1 MCAIQSSLRYNF
13 PPMNLEIFHPAVA
26 RWFAKT
32 FPAPTTPQEQAWPAI
47 KEQRNALIAAPT
59 GSGKTLAAF
68 LAAID
73 DLVRLGTEGKLDDT
87 THVVYVSPLKA
98 LSNDIQRNLQVP
110 LAGIQDELKAMGLP
124 EVNIRTLVRT
134 GDTPAAERVAMTKR
148 PPHIVVTTPESLYI
162 LLTSEGG
169 RRMLQTTRTL
179 ILDEIHAVVGDKRG
193 SHLALSMER
202 LEQLVSQHHTQPIE
216 NKAANPKSV
225 IRNPKLVRIGLSA
238 TQRPIEEVARF
249 LVGTANIRPDCTP
262 DCAII
267 DSGHTRHLDLA
278 IELPESPLQAV
289 MSGEVW
295 DEVYDRLAQLIR
307 QHKTTLIFVNTRRLA
322 ERVARHL
329 GERIGDENIAAH
341 HGSLAREQRLA
352 AEQRLKAGE
361 LSALVATASLELGID
376 IGDVNLVCQLGS
388 TRSIASFLQRVG
400 RSNHTVAGFPKGR
413 IFPLSRDELV
423 ECAAIIDSVRRGE
436 LDRLEL
442 PEQPLDILAQQ
453 IVAASA
459 AEEWTEDAL
468 FQMIRRA
475 YPYRNLD
482 REKFDSVI
490 RMLAEGFSTKRGR
503 RSAYLHHD
511 AVNHRLRGRRNARIS
526 AITSGGAIPDTADY
540 AVVLEPSD
548 LVIGSVNE
556 DFAIESLQGD
566 IFQLGNTSWRV
577 LRVEQGKVR
586 VEDAHG
592 QPPSIPFWL
601 GEAPARTHELS
612 VSVSRLRVEVA
623 NRVEVNTNG
632 SGGSL
637 DEDPPAAAGS
647 TDMAEAEVAVHTT
660 LAPGGRD
667 LTEAGADVSTT
678 LGPGSPVGQPGWG
691 GGSGWVSER
700 GLNLEPAISYLTDE
714 VGISRAAAEQIVEYL
729 AGAKAVLGVMPS
741 QDNLVLERFF
751 DDSGSMQLVVHAPF
765 GSRLNRAWGLALRKR
780 FCRKFNFELQAAATE
795 DAIVLSLGPTHSF
808 PLDEVFHYLNSRTVR
823 QLLCQALLDAP
834 MWNIRWRWNVTRALA
849 VLRRRGGKKIPAQLQ
864 RMDADDLLTAVF
876 PDQVACAENLGGG
889 VREIPAHPLV
899 DQTVKDCLEEAMDVD
914 SLEKLLTSI
923 ERNEKNLFARD
934 VIEASPLAQ
943 EILNAR
949 PYAYL
954 DDAPLEE
961 RRTRAVYQRRWLDP
975 ETARDMGKL
984 DQGAIDRVRHE
995 AWPRVENSDEL
1006 HDALV
1011 ELGFITEQEG
1021 TDWQE
1026 FFAELKNDRRAAVLQ
1041 VNTRTAGVRGPQ
1053 RGSPAGVLDPPAM
1066 SARREPPGDSGR
1078 SFNDANAGETPALPV
1093 QKLWVAAERLPQL
1106 EAMYPSAA
1114 LQPPI
1119 VAPETSAQVP
1129 WVFEDALV
1137 EVLRGRLEGLG
1148 PVTVEALVNSFGL
1161 SKNAIESGLLKL
1173 EAEGFV
1179 IRGQFTPGLTE
1190 TEWSARRLLARIHSY
1205 TLNRLR
1211 QEIEPAST
1219 ADFMSY
1225 LLAWQKVAPDHQME
1239 GSESVRAIIEQ
1250 LEGFEAPAAS
1260 WEGELLPSRLA
1271 EYDPA
1276 WLDDLCLSGEVV
1288 WARLTPPAPPSP
1300 SARSAV
1306 SENGVERARGSAPV
1320 RNTPIALLRRKN
1332 FAIWNWVFPQPS
1344 LNEVEFSTTTR
1355 AVHEYLALR
1364 GASFFTDIVEGT
1376 KLLRTQVEESL
1387 AELVANGLVISD
1399 SFAGLRALLTPSSRK
1414 TQAASKRKH
1423 RQAAYEMSSA
1433 GRWSLLNRG
1442 AATVLTGSAS
1452 VAPARGSSPT
1462 VKEGSV
1468 PEPEST
1474 EKIARILLKRYGVVF
1489 KRLLERE
1496 GIALPWRVL
1505 LRIYHRLEAR
1515 GEIRGGR
1522 FVAGISGEQFA
1533 LPDAVGMLRA
1543 IRRARTGAVDF
1554 SFRSPAQKEEEPSLT
1569 VGLPSSASEES
1580 LISVSAADPL
1590 NLVGIIT
1597 PGGRVTA
1604 HTSNRILYRNGEP
1617 ITVLEAGE
1625 TRFLVEL
1632 SRTMEWK
1639 AKSALM
1645 RKATPPQLR
1654 SYLRRP
1660 A

>member
-1 MCAIQSSLRYNF
+1 
-13 PPMNLEIFHPAVA
+13 MNLEIFHPAVA
-26 RWFAKT
+26 RWFDRS
-32 FPAPTTPQEQAWPAI
+32 FPAPTAPQAEAWPAI
-47 KEQRNALIAAPT
+47 KSGRHTLIAAPT

-68 LAAID
+68 MSAID
-73 DLVRLGTEGKLDDT
+73 DLVRLGVEGKLDDT

-110 LAGIQDELKAMGLP
+110 LEGIQEELKAMGLL

-134 GDTPAAERVAMTKR
+134 GDTPQAERTAMIKR
-148 PPHIVVTTPESLYI
+148 PPHVVVTTPESLYI

-169 RRMLQTTRTL
+169 RRMLATARTL
-179 ILDEIHAVVGDKRG
+179 IVDEIHAVVGDKRG
-193 SHLALSMER
+193 SHLALSIER
-202 LEQLVSQHHTQPIE
+202 LEQLVRQHEAGISQSE
-216 NKAANPKSV
+216 
-225 IRNPKLVRIGLSA
+225 IRNSSPLVRIGLSA

-249 LVGTANIRPDCTP
+249 LVGTENLNSDGTP

-267 DSGHTRHLDLA
+267 DSGHARRLDLS

-307 QHKTTLIFVNTRRLA
+307 QHKTTLVFVNTRRLA

-423 ECAAIIDSVRRGE
+423 ECVAIIDSVRRGE
-436 LDRLEL
+436 LDQLEI

-453 IVAASA
+453 IVAAVA
-459 AEEWTEDAL
+459 PEEWTEDDL
-468 FQMIRRA
+468 FAMIRRS
-475 YPYRNLD
+475 YPYSKLE
-482 REKFDSVI
+482 REKFDAVV

-511 AVNHRLRGRRNARIS
+511 AVNGRLRGRRGARLA

-548 LVIGSVNE
+548 LVIGTVNE

-623 NRVEVNTNG
+623 NRIELNGTDLNLRSDGPEVNDTD
-632 SGGSL
+632 SSVSHSL
-637 DEDPPAAAGS
+637 DLS
-647 TDMAEAEVAVHTT
+647 
-660 LAPGGRD
+660 
-667 LTEAGADVSTT
+667 S
-678 LGPGSPVGQPGWG
+678 
-691 GGSGWVSER
+691 
-700 GLNLEPAISYLTDE
+700 AINWLTDE

-741 QDNLVLERFF
+741 QENLVLERFF
-751 DDSGSMQLVVHAPF
+751 DDSGSMQLVLHSPF

-808 PLDEVFHYLNSRTVR
+808 PLDDVFHYLNSKTVR

-834 MWNIRWRWNVTRALA
+834 MWNIRWRWNVTRSLA

-864 RMDADDLLTAVF
+864 RMDAEDLLTAVF
-876 PDQVACAENLGGG
+876 PDQVACAENLGGE
-889 VREIPAHPLV
+889 REIPTHPLV
-899 DQTVKDCLEEAMDVD
+899 DQTVKDCLEEAMDID
-914 SLEKLLTSI
+914 GLEKLLISI

-934 VIEASPLAQ
+934 VIEASPLSQ

-975 ETARDMGKL
+975 ETAGDMGKL
-984 DQGAIDRVRHE
+984 DQAAIDRVRDE
-995 AWPRVENSDEL
+995 VWPEPRNSDEL

-1011 ELGFITEQEG
+1011 ELGFVTADEG
-1021 TDWQE
+1021 TEWQQ
-1026 FFAELKNDRRAAVLQ
+1026 FFEQLNNERRAAVL
-1041 VNTRTAGVRGPQ
+1041 TTGTAGGWGP
-1053 RGSPAGVLDPPAM
+1053 RPGSPAGVLDSPAM
-1066 SARREPPGDSGR
+1066 SAKREQFLREWPSSVSAPDG
-1078 SFNDANAGETPALPV
+1078 APAGETPAVPV
-1093 QKLWVAAERLPQL
+1093 KSGSLRLWVAAERLPQL
-1106 EAMYPSAA
+1106 TAVYPSANLEPA
-1114 LQPPI
+1114 I
-1119 VAPETSAQVP
+1119 VAPESFARTE
-1129 WVFEDALV
+1129 WTFDDALV
-1137 EVLRGRLEGLG
+1137 EILRGRLEGLG
-1148 PVTVEALVNSFGL
+1148 PATVDDLANSFGL
-1161 SKNAIESGLLKL
+1161 QKREIEAALLKL

-1179 IRGQFTPGLTE
+1179 IRGRFTPTAWE
-1190 TEWSARRLLARIHSY
+1190 TEWCARRLLARIHSY

-1211 QEIEPAST
+1211 QEIEPVSS
-1219 ADFMSY
+1219 ADFVRF
-1225 LLAWQKVAPDHQME
+1225 LLAWQKAAPDHQME
-1239 GSESVRAIIEQ
+1239 GPESLRAIIEQ
-1250 LEGFEAPAAS
+1250 LEGFEAPAAA
-1260 WEGELLPSRLA
+1260 WEGELLPSRMV
-1271 EYDPA
+1271 EYDPT
-1276 WLDDLCLSGEVV
+1276 WLDSLCLSGEVV
-1288 WARLTPPAPPSP
+1288 WARLTPLTPTT
-1300 SARSAV
+1300 RSTGA
-1306 SENGVERARGSAPV
+1306 EDGIEKARGSAPV
-1320 RNTPIALLRRKN
+1320 RNTPIALLRRKS
-1332 FAIWNWVFPQPS
+1332 FATWSSVFPQSPS
-1344 LNEVEFSTTTR
+1344 IEAKQIEFSTTTR
-1355 AVHEYLALR
+1355 VVYDYLDTR
-1364 GASFFTDIVEGT
+1364 GASFFSDLVDGT
-1376 KLLRTQVEESL
+1376 KLLRSQVEESL
-1387 AELVANGLVISD
+1387 AELVAFGLVVSD

-1414 TQAASKRKH
+1414 TQAASRRKH
-1423 RQAAYEMSSA
+1423 RQPVYDMASA
-1433 GRWSLLNRG
+1433 GRWSILHRNLGNGVGAQESQTLSSRPGGRG
-1442 AATVLTGSAS
+1442 ASF
-1452 VAPARGSSPT
+1452 SSLG
-1462 VKEGSV
+1462 VN
-1468 PEPEST
+1468 PETT
-1474 EKIARILLKRYGVVF
+1474 EEIARILLVRYGVVF

-1505 LRIYHRLEAR
+1505 LRMYHRLEAR

-1533 LPDAVGMLRA
+1533 LPEAVGMLRS
-1543 IRRARTGAVDF
+1543 IRRD
-1554 SFRSPAQKEEEPSLT
+1554 KEQ
-1569 VGLPSSASEES
+1569 ES
-1580 LISVSAADPL
+1580 LISISAADPL
-1590 NLVGIIT
+1590 NVAGIIT
-1597 PGGRVTA
+1597 PGNRITA
-1604 HTSNRILYRNGEP
+1604 HTSNR
-1617 ITVLEAGE
+1617 VLFQDGVPVAALEGGD

-1645 RKATPPQLR
+1645 RKATPPALR

>member
-1 MCAIQSSLRYNF
+1 
-13 PPMNLEIFHPAVA
+13 MNLELFHPAVA
-26 RWFAKT
+26 RWFGKS
-32 FPAPTTPQEQAWPAI
+32 FPAATPPQAEAWPAI
-47 KEQRNALIAAPT
+47 KDRRNTLIAAPT

-73 DLVRLGTEGKLDDT
+73 DLVRLGVAGELDDT

-98 LSNDIQRNLQVP
+98 LSNDIQRNLQIP
-110 LAGIQDELKAMGLP
+110 LVGIQAELQALGLP
-124 EVNIRTLVRT
+124 DVNIRTFVRT
-134 GDTPAAERVAMTKR
+134 GDTPAGERTAMVKR

-179 ILDEIHAVVGDKRG
+179 IVDEIHAVVGDKRG
-193 SHLALSMER
+193 SHLALSIER
-202 LEQLVSQHHTQPIE
+202 LEQLVRQHNAE
-216 NKAANPKSV
+216 NAKPET
-225 IRNPKLVRIGLSA
+225 RNSRLEPQNTKLTRIGLSA

-249 LVGTANIRPDCTP
+249 LVGNANISVDNTPDCT
-262 DCAII
+262 II
-267 DSGHTRHLDLA
+267 DSGHTRRLDLA
-278 IELPESPLQAV
+278 IELPQSPLQAV

-295 DEVYDRLAQLIR
+295 EEIYDRLAQLIR
-307 QHKTTLIFVNTRRLA
+307 EHKTTLVFVNTRRLA
-322 ERVARHL
+322 ERVSRHL
-329 GERIGDENIAAH
+329 GERLGDENIAAH

-400 RSNHTVAGFPKGR
+400 RSNHTVLGFPKGR
-413 IFPLSRDELV
+413 IFPQSRDELV
-423 ECAAIIDSVRRGE
+423 ECAAIVDSVRRGE

-442 PEQPLDILAQQ
+442 PEMPLDILAQQ
-453 IVAASA
+453 IVAAAA

-468 FQMIRRA
+468 FEMIRRA
-475 YPYRNLD
+475 YPYRNLT
-482 REKFDSVI
+482 RVQFDSII
-490 RMLAEGFSTKRGR
+490 RMLAEGFSTKRGK
-503 RSAYLHHD
+503 RSTYLHHD
-511 AVNHRLRGRRNARIS
+511 AVNQRIRGRRNARIS

-540 AVVLEPSD
+540 AVVLEPSE

-612 VSVSRLRVEVA
+612 VSVSRLREDVA
-623 NRVEVNTNG
+623 NRIELIANYNNVDVIEAPASAG
-632 SGGSL
+632 PA
-637 DEDPPAAAGS
+637 DP
-647 TDMAEAEVAVHTT
+647 T
-660 LAPGGRD
+660 LAP
-667 LTEAGADVSTT
+667 APS
-678 LGPGSPVGQPGWG
+678 
-691 GGSGWVSER
+691 
-700 GLNLEPAISYLTDE
+700 LNLEPAIEYLTND

-729 AGAKAVLGVMPS
+729 AGAKLVLGVMPS

-751 DDSGSMQLVVHAPF
+751 DDSGSMQLVVHSPF

-795 DAIVLSLGPTHSF
+795 DAVVLSLGPTHSF
-808 PLDEVFHYLNSRTVR
+808 PLAEVFHYLNSKTVR

-834 MWNIRWRWNVTRALA
+834 MWNIRWRWNVTRSLA

-864 RMDADDLLTAVF
+864 RMDAEDLLTAIF
-876 PDQVACAENLGGG
+876 PDQVACQENLGGG
-889 VREIPAHPLV
+889 EREIPAHPLV
-899 DQTVKDCLEEAMDVD
+899 DQTVKDCLEEAMDID
-914 SLEKLLTSI
+914 SLEKLLTAI

-949 PYAYL
+949 PYAFL

-961 RRTRAVYQRRWLDP
+961 RRTRAVQQRRWLDP
-975 ETARDMGKL
+975 QTAKDMGKL
-984 DQGAIDRVRHE
+984 DQGAIDRVRDE
-995 AWPRVENSDEL
+995 AWPRVETADEL

-1011 ELGFITEQEG
+1011 ELGFLTEGEG
-1021 TDWQE
+1021 SEWSD
-1026 FFAELKNDRRAAVLQ
+1026 FFTELKNDRRAAVLQ
-1041 VNTRTAGVRGPQ
+1041 LPAAAPQVSAPAPQVIAGTAG
-1053 RGSPAGVLDPPAM
+1053 APPAV
-1066 SARREPPGDSGR
+1066 SAQRESDNSTLPGTVT
-1078 SFNDANAGETPALPV
+1078 NAGGAPAVPV
-1093 QKLWVAAERLPQL
+1093 VKLWVAAERLPQL
-1106 EAMYPSAA
+1106 NAIYPAA
-1114 LQPPI
+1114 ELVPSI
-1119 VAPETSAQVP
+1119 VAPNSVSQTP
-1129 WVFEDALV
+1129 WTFESALV

-1148 PVTVEALVNSFGL
+1148 PATVPALASSFGL
-1161 SKNAIESGLLKL
+1161 TTRDIESGLLKL

-1179 IRGQFTPGLTE
+1179 IRGQFTPDGSE
-1190 TEWSARRLLARIHSY
+1190 TEWCARRLLARIHSY

-1211 QEIEPAST
+1211 QEIEPVST
-1219 ADFMSY
+1219 ADFMRY

-1239 GSESVRAIIEQ
+1239 GPESVRAIIEQ
-1250 LEGFEAPAAS
+1250 LEGFEAPAAA
-1260 WEGELLPSRLA
+1260 WEGELLPGRLV

-1276 WLDDLCLSGEVV
+1276 WLDALCLSGEVV
-1288 WARLTPPAPPSP
+1288 WARLTPPTASR
-1300 SARSAV
+1300 AAA
-1306 SENGVERARGSAPV
+1306 SESGNERARGAAPV

-1332 FAIWNWVFPQPS
+1332 FAIWNSVFPQPALS
-1344 LNEVEFSTTTR
+1344 ELEFSTTTQT
-1355 AVHEYLALR
+1355 VHDYLTHR

-1376 KLLRTQVEESL
+1376 NLLRAQVEESL

-1399 SFAGLRALLTPSSRK
+1399 SFAGLRALLTPASRR
-1414 TQAASKRKH
+1414 TQAAARRKH
-1423 RQAAYEMSSA
+1423 RQPVYEMSSA
-1433 GRWSLLNRG
+1433 GRWSLLNRVG
-1442 AATVLTGSAS
+1442 PTTPPDNGYAQQTKATN
-1452 VAPARGSSPT
+1452 
-1462 VKEGSV
+1462 
-1468 PEPEST
+1468 ST
-1474 EKIARILLKRYGVVF
+1474 EFNGEAAEEIARILLKRYGVVF
-1489 KRLLERE
+1489 KRLIERE
-1496 GIALPWRVL
+1496 GIVLPWRVL

-1533 LPDAVGMLRA
+1533 LPEAVGMLRA
-1543 IRRARTGAVDF
+1543 IRRTRTGAMDF
-1554 SFRSPAQKEEEPSLT
+1554 
-1569 VGLPSSASEES
+1569 GLRSSARETDERATNQRAPDQSAPERES
-1580 LISVSAADPL
+1580 LVSVSAADPL

-1597 PGGRVTA
+1597 PGGRLTA
-1604 HTSNRILYRNGEP
+1604 HTANRILYRNGEP

-1632 SRTMEWK
+1632 SRTLEWQ
-1639 AKSALM
+1639 AKSALL

-1654 SYLRRP
+1654 TYLRRP

>member
-1 MCAIQSSLRYNF
+1 
-13 PPMNLEIFHPAVA
+13 MNLEIFHPAVA
-26 RWFAKT
+26 RWFGKS
-32 FPAPTTPQEQAWPAI
+32 FPAATPPQAQAWPAI
-47 KEQRNALIAAPT
+47 KEQRNTLIAAPT

-73 DLVRLGTEGKLDDT
+73 DLVRLGVAGKLDDT

-98 LSNDIQRNLQVP
+98 LSNDIQRNLQIP
-110 LAGIQDELKAMGLP
+110 LAGIQEELRALGLP
-124 EVNIRTLVRT
+124 EVNIRTFVRT
-134 GDTPAAERVAMTKR
+134 GDTPAGERTAMTKR

-179 ILDEIHAVVGDKRG
+179 IVDEIHAVVGDKRG
-193 SHLALSMER
+193 SHLALSIER
-202 LEQLVSQHHTQPIE
+202 LEHLIQQHNSQLAPDE
-216 NKAANPKSV
+216 
-225 IRNPKLVRIGLSA
+225 IRNPQSAIRNSKLIRIGLSA

-249 LVGTANIRPDCTP
+249 LVGNANINSDNTPNCT
-262 DCAII
+262 II
-267 DSGHTRHLDLA
+267 DSGHTRRLDLG

-295 DEVYDRLAQLIR
+295 EEIYDRLAQLIR
-307 QHKTTLIFVNTRRLA
+307 EHKTTLVFVNTRRLA
-322 ERVARHL
+322 ERVSRHL
-329 GERIGDENIAAH
+329 GERLGDENIAAH

-423 ECAAIIDSVRRGE
+423 ECAAIVDSVRRGE

-442 PEQPLDILAQQ
+442 PELPLDILAQQ

-468 FQMIRRA
+468 LEMIRRA
-475 YPYRNLD
+475 YPYRNLT
-482 REKFDSVI
+482 REQFDSVI
-490 RMLAEGFSTKRGR
+490 RMLAEGFSTKRGK

-511 AVNHRLRGRRNARIS
+511 AVNQRIRGRRNARIS

-540 AVVLEPSD
+540 AVVLEPSE

-566 IFQLGNTSWRV
+566 IFQLGNASWRV

-612 VSVSRLRVEVA
+612 VSVSRLREEVA
-623 NRVEVNTNG
+623 NRIEVITNYENVDVVDD
-632 SGGSL
+632 L
-637 DEDPPAAAGS
+637 PAAESAEPIAGPS
-647 TDMAEAEVAVHTT
+647 I
-660 LAPGGRD
+660 
-667 LTEAGADVSTT
+667 
-678 LGPGSPVGQPGWG
+678 
-691 GGSGWVSER
+691 
-700 GLNLEPAISYLTDE
+700 NLEPAIDYLTNN

-729 AGAKAVLGVMPS
+729 AGARMVLGVMPS

-751 DDSGSMQLVVHAPF
+751 DDSGSMQLVLHSPF

-795 DAIVLSLGPTHSF
+795 DAVVLSLGPTHSF
-808 PLDEVFHYLNSRTVR
+808 PLDEVFHYLNSKTVR

-834 MWNIRWRWNVTRALA
+834 MWNIRWRWNVTRSLA

-864 RMDADDLLTAVF
+864 RMDAEDLLTAIF
-876 PDQVACAENLGGG
+876 PDQVACQENLGGG
-889 VREIPAHPLV
+889 EREIPVHPLV
-899 DQTVKDCLEEAMDVD
+899 DQTVKDCLEEAMDID
-914 SLEKLLTSI
+914 SLERLLTAI

-961 RRTRAVYQRRWLDP
+961 RRTRAVQQRRWLDP
-975 ETARDMGKL
+975 QTARDMGKL
-984 DQGAIDRVRHE
+984 DQGAIDRVRDE
-995 AWPRVENSDEL
+995 AWPRVENADEL

-1011 ELGFITEQEG
+1011 ELGFLTEPEG
-1021 TDWQE
+1021 SQWPD
-1026 FFAELKNDRRAAVLQ
+1026 FFTELINDRRAAVLQ
-1041 VNTRTAGVRGPQ
+1041 VIAGTAGV
-1053 RGSPAGVLDPPAM
+1053 PPAM
-1066 SARREPPGDSGR
+1066 SAQREPP
-1078 SFNDANAGETPALPV
+1078 DASSVLGSAPQGGGTPAVPAV
-1093 QKLWVAAERLPQL
+1093 HLWVAAERLPQIT
-1106 EAMYPSAA
+1106 AIYPLAS
-1114 LQPPI
+1114 LVPTI
-1119 VAPETSAQVP
+1119 VAPESVARTP
-1129 WVFEDALV
+1129 WSFESALV

-1148 PVTVEALVNSFGL
+1148 PSTVRALANSFGL
-1161 SKNAIESGLLKL
+1161 SNGDIELGLLKL

-1179 IRGQFTPGLTE
+1179 IRGQFTPGGSE
-1190 TEWSARRLLARIHSY
+1190 TEWCARRLLARIHSY

-1211 QEIEPAST
+1211 QEIEPVST
-1219 ADFMSY
+1219 ADFMRY

-1239 GSESVRAIIEQ
+1239 GPESVRAIIEQ
-1250 LEGFEAPAAS
+1250 LEGFEAPAAA
-1260 WEGELLPSRLA
+1260 WEGELLPGRLA

-1276 WLDDLCLSGEVV
+1276 WLDALCLSGEVV
-1288 WARLTPPAPPSP
+1288 WARLTPPT
-1300 SARSAV
+1300 V
-1306 SENGVERARGSAPV
+1306 SRAAAAEPGNERARGAAPV
-1320 RNTPIALLRRKN
+1320 RNTPIALVRRKN
-1332 FAIWNWVFPQPS
+1332 FAIWNSVFPQPS
-1344 LNEVEFSTTTR
+1344 LNEVEFSTTTA
-1355 AVHEYLALR
+1355 AVHDYLTTR
-1364 GASFFTDIVEGT
+1364 GASFFTDIVEGA
-1376 KLLRTQVEESL
+1376 KLLRAQVEESL

-1399 SFAGLRALLTPSSRK
+1399 SFAGLRALLTPASRR
-1414 TQAASKRKH
+1414 TQAAARRKH
-1423 RQAAYEMSSA
+1423 RQPVYEMSSA
-1433 GRWSLLNRG
+1433 GRWSLLDR
-1442 AATVLTGSAS
+1442 SAS
-1452 VAPARGSSPT
+1452 APAEKET
-1462 VKEGSV
+1462 VN
-1468 PEPEST
+1468 T
-1474 EKIARILLKRYGVVF
+1474 EAAEEVTRILLKRYGVVF

-1496 GIALPWRVL
+1496 GIVLPWRVL

-1533 LPDAVGMLRA
+1533 LPEAVGMLRA
-1543 IRRARTGAVDF
+1543 IRRTRTGSMDF
-1554 SFRSPAQKEEEPSLT
+1554 GFRSPARETEERIADSTTTET
-1569 VGLPSSASEES
+1569 ES
-1580 LISVSAADPL
+1580 LVSVSAADPL

-1617 ITVLEAGE
+1617 ITVLESGE
-1625 TRFLVEL
+1625 VRFLVEL

-1639 AKSALM
+1639 AKSALV

-1654 SYLRRP
+1654 TYLRRP

>member
-1 MCAIQSSLRYNF
+1 
-13 PPMNLEIFHPAVA
+13 MNLEIFHPAVA
-26 RWFAKT
+26 RWFGKT
-32 FPAPTTPQEQAWPAI
+32 FPDATPPQQDAWPAI
-47 KEQRNALIAAPT
+47 KQGRNTLIAAPT

-73 DLVRLGTEGKLDDT
+73 DLVRLGVKGKLDAT

-98 LSNDIQRNLQVP
+98 LSNDIQRNLQFP
-110 LAGIQDELKAMGLP
+110 LAGIQEELAALGLP

-134 GDTPAAERVAMTKR
+134 GDTPAAERTAMIKR

-169 RRMLQTTRTL
+169 RRMLQTARTL
-179 ILDEIHAVVGDKRG
+179 IVDEIHAVVGDKRG
-193 SHLALSMER
+193 SHLALSIER
-202 LEQLVSQHHTQPIE
+202 LEQLIQQHSARLSPDQIQNSKLET
-216 NKAANPKSV
+216 
-225 IRNPKLVRIGLSA
+225 RNSKLVRIALSA

-249 LVGTANIRPDCTP
+249 LVGTANINADGKP
-262 DCAII
+262 DCAIV
-267 DSGHTRHLDLA
+267 DSGHARQLDLA

-295 DEVYDRLAQLIR
+295 DEVYDRLAQLTR

-413 IFPLSRDELV
+413 VFPLSRDELV

-436 LDRLEL
+436 LDQLAL
-442 PEQPLDILAQQ
+442 PELPLDILAQQ

-459 AEEWTEDAL
+459 PEEWGEDEL
-468 FQMIRRA
+468 FAMVRSA
-475 YPYRNLD
+475 YPYRNLS
-482 REKFDSVI
+482 REQFDSVI

-511 AVNHRLRGRRNARIS
+511 AVNKRIRGRRGARLA

-540 AVVLEPSD
+540 AVVLEPSE

-612 VSVSRLRVEVA
+612 VSVSRLREEVT
-623 NRVEVNTNG
+623 NRVEVNGN
-632 SGGSL
+632 
-637 DEDPPAAAGS
+637 
-647 TDMAEAEVAVHTT
+647 
-660 LAPGGRD
+660 
-667 LTEAGADVSTT
+667 
-678 LGPGSPVGQPGWG
+678 G
-691 GGSGWVSER
+691 GGSVQSPKCKVQSPETAVPTAEHDDQTPTAAI
-700 GLNLEPAISYLTDE
+700 NLEPASDYLINE

-729 AGAKAVLGVMPS
+729 AGAKIVLGVMPS

-751 DDSGSMQLVVHAPF
+751 DDSGSMQLVLHSPF

-808 PLDEVFHYLNSRTVR
+808 PLDEVFHYLNSKTVR
-823 QLLCQALLDAP
+823 TLLCQALLDAP
-834 MWNIRWRWNVTRALA
+834 MWNIRWRWNVTRSLA

-864 RMDADDLLTAVF
+864 RMDAEDLLTAIF
-876 PDQVACAENLGGG
+876 PDQLACQENLGGG
-889 VREIPAHPLV
+889 EREIPSHPLV
-899 DQTVKDCLEEAMDVD
+899 DQTVKDCLEEAMDID
-914 SLEKLLTSI
+914 GLEQLLTAI

-949 PYAYL
+949 PYAFL

-975 ETARDMGKL
+975 QTASDMGKL
-984 DQGAIDRVRHE
+984 DQGAIDRVRDE
-995 AWPRVENSDEL
+995 AWPRVENADEL

-1011 ELGFITEQEG
+1011 ELGFITSEEG
-1021 TDWQE
+1021 AEWQQ
-1026 FFAELKNDRRAAVLQ
+1026 FLGELQNDKRAAVLQ
-1041 VNTRTAGVRGPQ
+1041 VNAETAV
-1053 RGSPAGVLDPPAM
+1053 
-1066 SARREPPGDSGR
+1066 PGTGR
-1078 SFNDANAGETPALPV
+1078 NACPT
-1093 QKLWVAAERLPQL
+1093 LWIAAERLPQFEAVYSSL
-1106 EAMYPSAA
+1106 E
-1114 LQPPI
+1114 LQPEI
-1119 VAPETSAQVP
+1119 KAPESFTKQ
-1129 WVFEDALV
+1129 WTFEEALV
-1137 EVLRGRLEGLG
+1137 ELLRGRLEGLG
-1148 PVTVEALVNSFGL
+1148 PVTVQSFAASSGL
-1161 SKNAIESGLLKL
+1161 STNEIETGLLRL

-1179 IRGQFTPGLTE
+1179 IRGKFSPGATE
-1190 TEWSARRLLARIHSY
+1190 TEWCARRLLARIHSY

-1211 QEIEPAST
+1211 QEIEPVATS
-1219 ADFMSY
+1219 DFIRF
-1225 LLAWQKVAPDHQME
+1225 LLAWQKAAPDHQME
-1239 GSESVRAIIEQ
+1239 GPESLRAVIEQ

-1260 WEGELLPSRLA
+1260 WEGELLPSRLV

-1276 WLDDLCLSGEVV
+1276 WLDALCLSGELV
-1288 WARLTPPAPPSP
+1288 WARLTPPATA
-1300 SARSAV
+1300 SASLRAAAA
-1306 SENGVERARGSAPV
+1306 ENGGERARGAAPV

-1332 FAIWNWVFPQPS
+1332 FALWNSVFPQPS
-1344 LNEVEFSTTTR
+1344 LTELEFSTTTQT
-1355 AVHEYLALR
+1355 VQDYLTTR

-1376 KLLRTQVEESL
+1376 KLLRAQVEESL
-1387 AELVANGLVISD
+1387 AELVANGLVVSD
-1399 SFAGLRALLTPSSRK
+1399 SFAGLRALLTPASRK
-1414 TQAASKRKH
+1414 TQAAAKRKH
-1423 RQAAYEMSSA
+1423 RQPVYEMSSA
-1433 GRWSLLNRG
+1433 GRWSILQREPDKPTSDTPKFG
-1442 AATVLTGSAS
+1442 EQPAAETV
-1452 VAPARGSSPT
+1452 
-1462 VKEGSV
+1462 E
-1468 PEPEST
+1468 E
-1474 EKIARILLKRYGVVF
+1474 IARILLNRYGVVF

-1496 GIALPWRVL
+1496 GISLPWRVL
-1505 LRIYHRLEAR
+1505 LRMYHRLEAR
-1515 GEIRGGR
+1515 GELRGGR

-1533 LPDAVGMLRA
+1533 LPEAVGMLRA
-1543 IRRARTGAVDF
+1543 IRRAGSGTMDF
-1554 SFRSPAQKEEEPSLT
+1554 GFRSPGQLQESSLAVGVASSDAAQ
-1569 VGLPSSASEES
+1569 ES
-1580 LISVSAADPL
+1580 LISISAADPL

-1597 PGGRVTA
+1597 PGGRITA
-1604 HTSNRILYRNGEP
+1604 YTSNRILYRNGEP
-1617 ITVLEAGE
+1617 VAVLEGGE
-1625 TRFLVEL
+1625 PRFLIEL
-1632 SRTMEWK
+1632 SRAMEWK
-1639 AKSALM
+1639 AKAALM